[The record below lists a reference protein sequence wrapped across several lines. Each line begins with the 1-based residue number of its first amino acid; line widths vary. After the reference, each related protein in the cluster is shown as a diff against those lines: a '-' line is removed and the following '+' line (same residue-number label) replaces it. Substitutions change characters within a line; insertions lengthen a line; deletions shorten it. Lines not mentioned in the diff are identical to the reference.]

1 MKLCILRFM
10 YRYTFLPIVN
20 FYKLY
25 IILIRFYTSFYTNV
39 KIFLLRSS
47 IMLSLSN
54 FYISIDHVQSSRNIS
69 CLLLVKGSRNE
80 HKVHIHRI
88 PVSVERN
95 LRQNNFYIS
104 VLINLFYFLCYAFIR
119 KIELIDV

>member
-1 MKLCILRFM
+1 MLR
-10 YRYTFLPIVN
+10 
-20 FYKLY
+20 
-25 IILIRFYTSFYTNV
+25 
-39 KIFLLRSS
+39 
-47 IMLSLSN
+47 LSN

-95 LRQNNFYIS
+95 LRQNNLYIS
-104 VLINLFYFLCYAFIR
+104 VLVKLFYFLCYAFIR
-119 KIELIDV
+119 KIELIDI